1 MELAIGSQK
10 QSSEKRQKTPNDPTK
25 KDPLRTLTEEEQNW
39 LDRISRSQTE
49 PAAHVAH
56 AKEILAVAEGHSYT
70 EAAQIAGKNSYS
82 GEFVH

>member
-1 MELAIGSQK
+1 MELAVGSQK
-10 QSSEKRQKTPNDPTK
+10 QSSEKRQKTPNDPK
-25 KDPLRTLTEEEQNW
+25 KNPLRTLTEEERNW
-39 LDRISRSQTE
+39 LERISRSQTE

-70 EAAQIAGKNSYS
+70 EAAQIARKNAYS